1 MQYEGISILSI
12 QLGFVFAALLGFIP
26 ASIARKK
33 GHSFGRWW
41 FYGWLLFGVSV
52 IHVMFISDWQSM
64 DQQNVKSES
73 DWGIRIYS
81 LLAGLIFLIVGIF
94 QIIQG
99 VRYGWITELV
109 EVLYCAAFLAFAC
122 VLLIGRRTVAVFAA
136 AVFYALLNLPNIRFG
151 IYGIFNSYGALLL
164 AVLAAGSML
173 PALKKN
179 AFKMIK
185 RTWFLPAIYFF
196 LDFAVRQLVY
206 VQLGLFYDIVRLPS
220 TFIRLLEFIGFF
232 LMGLWF
238 QALPAGIE
246 LQKEAV
252 IEINTESYLKNQA
265 ETFGETGIEIADSLN
280 TYQSLVN
287 SGLMTKEE
295 FEEKKRQMSEK

>member
-1 MQYEGISILSI
+1 
-12 QLGFVFAALLGFIP
+12 
-26 ASIARKK
+26 
-33 GHSFGRWW
+33 
-41 FYGWLLFGVSV
+41 
-52 IHVMFISDWQSM
+52 MFISDWQSM

-280 TYQSLVN
+280 TYQSLVD